1 MKLPSRI
8 MKLNAQLDELDIRIT
23 PSLGEIVD
31 TDKFK
36 EEKQCFFF
44 AKKRGDFSPV
54 LFPFFL

>member
-1 MKLPSRI
+1 